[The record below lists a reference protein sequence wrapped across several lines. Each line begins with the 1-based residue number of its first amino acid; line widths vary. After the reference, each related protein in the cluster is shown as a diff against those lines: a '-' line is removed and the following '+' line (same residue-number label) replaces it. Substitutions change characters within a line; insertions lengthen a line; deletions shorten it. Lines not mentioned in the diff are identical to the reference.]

1 MARAVSDAG
10 PGAAAITGLHQRLKS
25 DDKLLLDLIRVLTV
39 HTTAMFR
46 DPAFFRIFR
55 EKVVPVL
62 RTHPFVRLWV
72 AGCSTGE
79 EVYSLSIL
87 LLEEGLAERCRI

>member
-1 MARAVSDAG
+1 
-10 PGAAAITGLHQRLKS
+10 
-25 DDKLLLDLIRVLTV
+25 
-39 HTTAMFR
+39 MFR